1 MTLVDILLIAALAAF
16 VAVWWLRKTPVRPV
30 LLVATAGA
38 ALLLGLWGVVDDRWQ
53 DGVGALVALVALAVL
68 LVNRL
73 RKAPERTGL
82 PYISGVL
89 FALLALAPL
98 MVIWSF
104 PVSPLPKP
112 SGPNPVGVRS
122 FEVDDASRPG
132 VLLAKPGE
140 PRKLLVRVWYPA
152 RNVSGRTPAPYF
164 TEKEADT
171 TAKGMGELVGF
182 PPFFTYAKHV
192 TTNSYPD
199 APLVAGPSRL
209 PVVFYSHGYTS
220 FLSQNTALMEHLA
233 SHGYIVFS
241 VQHTYDSSPTVFPSG
256 EVAPTDPALAEMGKA
271 GSEAEK
277 TAEAAQKKAIS
288 GATLDERLDGYL
300 RLRELA
306 LAGTSDRLVKSGEIW
321 AADRIFVHDQL
332 ERGAVPP
339 AIREIAA
346 AGDLTRVGQ
355 MGMSFGGAT
364 SGTVCMRDRRC
375 AAGINLDG
383 GDFPFQAFAAEI
395 PAPFLMFHSDVRN
408 IYERLKA
415 PPPKG
420 PRSFNEFSY
429 ERFATA
435 GSRRDIYRVYL
446 RGSQHLGLSDFALFM
461 RRPAR
466 DSVFGTTP
474 SKVMIGAQNDFV
486 LGFLDRHM
494 RGIANG
500 FPQAELKRY
509 DDWVAPLS
517 VDEVRAWWAGK
528 SEAQR
533 AAITARIEAARGAP
547 PAGRSAL
554 EPRGRA
560 PT

>member
-16 VAVWWLRKTPVRPV
+16 VAVWWLRRLPGRPV

-38 ALLLGLWGVVDDRWQ
+38 ALLLGVWGVIDDRWQ
-53 DGVGALVALVALAVL
+53 DGAGALAALIALAVL
-68 LVNRL
+68 LINRL
-73 RKAPERTGL
+73 RKAPARTGL

-89 FALLALAPL
+89 FALLALAP
-98 MVIWSF
+98 VVAIWSF

-152 RNVSGRTPAPYF
+152 RDVAGRTPAPYF
-164 TEKEADT
+164 SEKEADT
-171 TAKGMGELVGF
+171 TAKGLGALVGF
-182 PPFFTYAKHV
+182 PPFFTFVKHV
-192 TTNSYPD
+192 ATNSYPD
-199 APLVAGPSRL
+199 APLIAGPSRL
-209 PVVFYSHGYTS
+209 PVLFYSHGYTS

-233 SHGYIVFS
+233 SHGYMVFS

-256 EVAPTDPALAEMGKA
+256 EVAPADPALAEMGKTTT
-271 GSEAEK
+271 EAEK
-277 TAEAAQKKAIS
+277 AADAAQRKALS

-300 RLRELA
+300 RQRELA
-306 LAGTSDRLVKSGEIW
+306 LSGTSDRLLKSGEIW

-332 ERGAVPP
+332 VRGAVPP

-346 AGDLTRVGQ
+346 AGDLSRVGE

-383 GDFPFQAFAAEI
+383 GDFPFQAFAADM
-395 PAPFLMFHSDVRN
+395 PVPFLMFHSDLGN
-408 IYERLKA
+408 LYERLKV
-415 PPPKG
+415 PPPKA

-429 ERFATA
+429 ESFATA

-446 RGSQHLGLSDFALFM
+446 KGSQHLGISDFTLFM

-466 DSVFGTTP
+466 DTIFGTTP
-474 SKVMIGAQNDFV
+474 AKVMIGAQNDFV
-486 LGFLDRHM
+486 LGFFDRHL

-509 DDWVAPLS
+509 KRWAAPVG
-517 VDEVRAWWAGK
+517 VDGVRAWWAAK
-528 SEAQR
+528 TEAQR
-533 AAITARIEAARGAP
+533 AAITARIARARGTP
-547 PAGRSAL
+547 PAN
-554 EPRGRA
+554 
-560 PT
+560 